1 MELINKK
8 CMRANTGEPPFKC
21 DDSSAAFSQTIILKN
36 MRTHAGD
43 RLY

>member
-1 MELINKK
+1 MELINKM

-21 DDSSAAFSQTIILKN
+21 DESSAAFSQTILKN